1 MPGPSPMMPVHALAE
16 RIDASVAVT
25 VRWLKFL
32 VNEGMVLIVEDREAD
47 PAGTLT
53 AALTDKARVTLDEY
67 FRTAG
72 HVN

>member
-1 MPGPSPMMPVHALAE
+1 MT
-16 RIDASVAVT
+16 I
-25 VRWLKFL
+25 RWLKFL
-32 VNEGMVLIVEDREAD
+32 VNEGMVLIVEDRAAD
-47 PAGTLT
+47 RAGTLT